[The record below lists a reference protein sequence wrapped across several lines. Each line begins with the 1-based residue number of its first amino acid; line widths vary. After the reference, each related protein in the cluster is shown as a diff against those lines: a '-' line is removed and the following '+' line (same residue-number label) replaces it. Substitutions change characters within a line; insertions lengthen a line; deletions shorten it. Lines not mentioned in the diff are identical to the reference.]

1 MYLYSVAI
9 GESGVDSPKAAVA
22 KIHKVFFLLKVD
34 LAIKEVMPLVLNVVM
49 SQDFFFRVFKSN
61 LYKLSIVGQRFNFK
75 VESGREFKKSG
86 LIFSDGIAF
95 LNPEPYT

>member
-49 SQDFFFRVFKSN
+49 SQDFFSVCLRVIYIN
-61 LYKLSIVGQRFNFK
+61 LPLSGNDSISKLNQEGSLKNQ
-75 VESGREFKKSG
+75 
-86 LIFSDGIAF
+86 D
-95 LNPEPYT
+95 